1 VTNGLAIAG
10 PRTAWKN
17 DLFMD
22 NKTSPAEGVLNA
34 LGKIEY
40 EDPMGGGGYIVKK
53 TKGGPADYSI
63 TFSTVTY
70 DDYTGEKYVEE
81 KTMDYRQ
88 FGKNLDEA
96 LVKMRFM
103 LSQRSQT
110 NMNDWRMNPTIRN
123 KNQSMFNR

>member
-1 VTNGLAIAG
+1 
-10 PRTAWKN
+10 
-17 DLFMD
+17 
-22 NKTSPAEGVLNA
+22 
-34 LGKIEY
+34 
-40 EDPMGGGGYIVKK
+40 MGGGGYIVKK